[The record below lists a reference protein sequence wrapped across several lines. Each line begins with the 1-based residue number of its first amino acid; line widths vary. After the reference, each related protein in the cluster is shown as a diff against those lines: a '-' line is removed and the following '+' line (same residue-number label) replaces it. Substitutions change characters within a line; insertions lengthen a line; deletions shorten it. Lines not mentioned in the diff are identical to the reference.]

1 MRISLLVQQGRE
13 GLVDQE
19 AEDHVQ
25 HSLEEGE
32 GHIEDGQALD
42 EAVRGGENSLIHTDD
57 GVQRQTVAH
66 HIGGIHQ
73 EVVEGYRQD
82 RHQRGAD
89 NSADQ
94 SALAGLI
101 PGIDVTGGE
110 GKDTAHH
117 EVKQLTHIGGGGAVE
132 HGEQQVLQEG
142 DHDAVDR
149 AEREGGQ
156 QLRQIGH
163 VQLYEGGDQ
172 SRDGEFNEHQQEGH
186 AGEHC
191 GNSQL
196 VGAAPIGRTGGGDR
210 VGIGFRHK
218 KYTPFFI

>member
-1 MRISLLVQQGRE
+1 M
-13 GLVDQE
+13 
-19 AEDHVQ
+19 
-25 HSLEEGE
+25 
-32 GHIEDGQALD
+32 
-42 EAVRGGENSLIHTDD
+42 
-57 GVQRQTVAH
+57 
-66 HIGGIHQ
+66 
-73 EVVEGYRQD
+73 
-82 RHQRGAD
+82 
-89 NSADQ
+89 
-94 SALAGLI
+94 
-101 PGIDVTGGE
+101 
-110 GKDTAHH
+110 
-117 EVKQLTHIGGGGAVE
+117 E

-172 SRDGEFNEHQQEGH
+172 SRDGEFNEHQQKSH